1 MIELW
6 VNVSYMVTAIV
17 LAMMVRSSLRMCLNA
32 FDEARRSG
40 LTSEHESKL
49 EKIEQ
54 RLERV
59 ESVARA
65 VNLSNRLKR

>member
-6 VNVSYMVTAIV
+6 QSVNYTVTALA
-17 LAMMVRSSLRMCLNA
+17 LAMMAKSSLRMCLKA
-32 FDEARRSG
+32 FDEARRREM
-40 LTSEHESKL
+40 TSEHESKL
-49 EKIEQ
+49 EGIEQ